1 MLDFSTFT
9 WIHTALSLV
18 AVVAGIPVLL
28 GLIGNRL
35 SGGWTLVFIVTAAA
49 TSLTGFGFTGVPF
62 GASHWVGV
70 ICLVLL
76 LVTILAR
83 YVFNLAGAWRAVYAV
98 SLVTVVYFQLFVLIA
113 QLFKKVPALAAR
125 APTLS
130 EPPFAIAQVVL
141 LVIFIALAVVA
152 ARSFRRA
159 AA

>member
-1 MLDFSTFT
+1 MDTFT

-18 AVVAGIPVLL
+18 AVVSSIPVLT
-28 GLIGNRL
+28 GLIGNRP
-35 SGGWTLVFIVTAAA
+35 SGGWTLLFIVTAAA
-49 TSLTGFGFTGVPF
+49 TSATGFGFTGIPF

-83 YVFNLAGAWRAVYAV
+83 YAFHLAGLWRPVWAV

-130 EPPFAIAQVVL
+130 EPPFAVAQVVL
-141 LVIFIALAVVA
+141 LVIFIALAVLA
-152 ARSFRRA
+152 ARRVSRSA
-159 AA
+159 AAG